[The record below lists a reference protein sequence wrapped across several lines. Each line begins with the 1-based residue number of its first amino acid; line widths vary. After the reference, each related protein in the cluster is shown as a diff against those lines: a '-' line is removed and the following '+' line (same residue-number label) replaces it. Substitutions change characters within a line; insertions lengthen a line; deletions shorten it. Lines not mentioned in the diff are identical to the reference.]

1 MRASYSS
8 AMLRAAVCL
17 ALLLAVPACKR
28 DGTASLSVGAAGSGG
43 DSSAQAVVTAKQGK
57 VQLLRA
63 SDGTV
68 AEAKV
73 GDRLSSRDALRTE
86 VGEADVAVDGVRV
99 RLHESSRLEL
109 KHVGDQ
115 ALRARVRGSVESEVE
130 DKGKLDV
137 EIENSDATA
146 HSDGGHFF
154 VTADGRGVV
163 AVASVTGTVN
173 VAGGGRSVALNQGE
187 VTRLTRSSPAP
198 SKPVAALRRV
208 LLSVQWPDQ
217 KETNKATLPIE
228 GRVDPGSRVFIQG
241 QPVAVEESG
250 TFHAEVPL
258 RKGKQKIAVVT
269 VDALGRRK
277 EVEGVV
283 LRDDSLP
290 DAKVKKGL
298 WQWRRR

>member
-1 MRASYSS
+1 MRASYSFR
-8 AMLRAAVCL
+8 MLRPAVFV
-17 ALLLAVPACKR
+17 ALVLAVPACKR
-28 DGTASLSVGAAGSGG
+28 DGIASVSVGSAGTGG
-43 DSSAQAVVTAKQGK
+43 SSNAQAVVTSKQGK
-57 VQLLRA
+57 VQLLRG

-73 GDRLSSRDALRTE
+73 GDRLSARDALRTE
-86 VGEADVAVDGVRV
+86 VGEADVAVDGVRM

-109 KHVGDQ
+109 KQIGNQ

-137 EIENSDATA
+137 EMENSDATA

-173 VAGGGRSVALNQGE
+173 VAGGGKSIALNQGE
-187 VTRLTRSSPAP
+187 LTRMSKTSPAP
-198 SKPVAALRRV
+198 SKPVAALRRL

-228 GRVDPGSRVFIQG
+228 GRVDPGSRVFVQG
-241 QPVAVEESG
+241 EPVTVEESG
-250 TFHAEVPL
+250 AFRAEVPL
-258 RKGKQKIAVVT
+258 RQGKQKIAVVT

-277 EVEGVV
+277 QVEGVV

-290 DAKVKKGL
+290 DAKVKKRL
-298 WQWRRR
+298 WQWRR